1 MPLAAAISG
10 GFGLANGIIG
20 AIGQNSANKTYLK
33 GIRETN
39 EQNYKI
45 WQEQQQHN
53 IDMFNMQN
61 DANVANW
68 QNQFD
73 QTNAYNTALAQ
84 RQRLEDAGL
93 NPALMMNGGNSGVA
107 SSSGIPTAS
116 ATPAQAPQMQ
126 APQQV
131 RSPLV
136 EFANNAINSL
146 QGIAEAMNLNAKTKT
161 EEVTRDPLL
170 EHIASETKK
179 NTEDALE
186 TFYRRMNLLPQQKE
200 AMWLENELNRKT
212 LDLKIAY
219 QDEIAKN
226 MFLKNIGQKIDN
238 ETQQILLEFLPIEK
252 YANLVLQCEEIN
264 LMYLRGE
271 LTKAE
276 RDAKIEE
283 KIYYQAKSETEREF
297 QKTEQK
303 KRSVMDSEINANNA
317 EANYYNEKGKT
328 ESYVRDNLEANTED
342 TRESTRGKK
351 TANQIAEETAPG
363 LIRAIDSENELKKVQ
378 NRKDTEIVDEYE
390 FSREMKYILDPY
402 KGWLGK

>member
-238 ETQQILLEFLPIEK
+238 ETQQILL
-252 YANLVLQCEEIN
+252 
-264 LMYLRGE
+264 
-271 LTKAE
+271 
-276 RDAKIEE
+276 
-283 KIYYQAKSETEREF
+283 
-297 QKTEQK
+297 
-303 KRSVMDSEINANNA
+303 
-317 EANYYNEKGKT
+317 
-328 ESYVRDNLEANTED
+328 
-342 TRESTRGKK
+342 
-351 TANQIAEETAPG
+351 
-363 LIRAIDSENELKKVQ
+363 
-378 NRKDTEIVDEYE
+378 
-390 FSREMKYILDPY
+390 
-402 KGWLGK
+402 